1 MRNTNQRSD
10 EEIPEINNG
19 AAQDHQ
25 LMWFP
30 RHLWRYLHGA
40 I

>member
-25 LMWFP
+25 LMWLSRLF
-30 RHLWRYLHGA
+30 
-40 I
+40 